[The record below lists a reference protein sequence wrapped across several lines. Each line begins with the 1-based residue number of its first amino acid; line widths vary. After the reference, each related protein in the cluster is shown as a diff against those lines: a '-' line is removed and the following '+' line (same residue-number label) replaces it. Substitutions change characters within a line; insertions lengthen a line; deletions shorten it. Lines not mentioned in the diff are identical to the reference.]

1 MCTFLR
7 QSKVVLKQCSWVIC
21 ALMKLIICHVG
32 HGAGI
37 TNEHMTL
44 DLKMTRLETICKEPE
59 RKDRETKN
67 PRTTQQDLKVHRVWK
82 SYQNVSLECSHPWD
96 FLCVIFKQCES
107 AVQNIQQE
115 SLFNENV
122 KTSLSLLRPL
132 VHNWIVEHNCFFEKF
147 LKLKN
152 KLSV

>member
-67 PRTTQQDLKVHRVWK
+67 PRTTQQDLKVHCLPLKNLTQMSHLLSWK
-82 SYQNVSLECSHPWD
+82 LRLFESD
-96 FLCVIFKQCES
+96 FQTWWRCCPK
-107 AVQNIQQE
+107 IQQE
-115 SLFNENV
+115 SSLFNENV
-122 KTSLSLLRPL
+122 KTSFARPL

-147 LKLKN
+147 QRLKN